1 MMVLSGIFSFFLL
14 LSSSSVFAET
24 TECQWFDKIRR
35 NKPVILVS
43 GHCKLEDLS
52 ASEHIV
58 IEGRNATI
66 LNTMYVL
73 PSSRLTI
80 DGQDTENVYLSS
92 DEKSYAAIIAEGSEL
107 IIKDA
112 YISSMDFQR
121 KSPDEN
127 LQDGRSFIRVD
138 AFIDDNGTPLNGYLD
153 VENSVISHLGF
164 NSIVQDGD
172 FSAYGL
178 SLKVRKEEELGT
190 VEVNGRIRNSTLR
203 HNYRGYYSYGARDI
217 IFENN
222 HVHDNHDYGVDPH
235 DDSDGFI
242 ARGNIIVNNGGTGLA
257 LSRRCDNSIVSGN
270 YISGN
275 ANNGIL
281 IHDLSNSVIVEGNH
295 IDNNGLDGLVIHD
308 SNEVTIRDN
317 IISRNRNGIRIFAGS
332 TIVDVVNNEIYDNR
346 RSSIF
351 FLHGNL
357 GALSD
362 LQDYSVGTDWNAQNI
377 SRHTD
382 SRVRMINVKDNYFHS
397 DAIIEAIEAE
407 FVEFTGNTYSG
418 DVTFDIRDSQFV
430 KLDGSQAAGQVFYR
444 LRAEKYTT
452 VDYQLHP
459 KAGSELSVLGGD
471 NIILIGD
478 VASIPA
484 DNQNF
489 SLHFNGGEQILIS
502 TSQVNRNIQSGVL
515 KLAPFHVAKGNMT
528 LSSYI
533 GDFLAGG
540 EARVELVSPN
550 WEELSLTISSDFCS
564 IIKMDIEDRFLA
576 APINESFYIQPNT
589 EFGFGNI
596 LMGSRGRVVM
606 DMTCIR

>member
-1 MMVLSGIFSFFLL
+1 MIVSPGIVGFFLL
-14 LSSSSVFAET
+14 ISSTAVFAQT
-24 TECQWFDKIRR
+24 AECRWFDEIRR
-35 NKPVILVS
+35 GKPAILVS
-43 GHCKLEDLS
+43 GHCKLEELS

-58 IEGRNATI
+58 IEERNATI
-66 LNTMYVL
+66 LNTIYVL

-80 DGQDTENVYLSS
+80 DGQVTENVYLAS
-92 DEKSYAAIIAEGSEL
+92 DENSYASIIAEGSEL
-107 IIKDA
+107 IIKDVSV
-112 YISSMDFQR
+112 SSLDLQ
-121 KSPDEN
+121 KGTPDEN

-138 AFIDDNGTPLNGYLD
+138 AFVDDDGTPLNGYLD

-178 SLKVRKEEELGT
+178 SLKVRKEEELDT

-203 HNYRGYYSYGARDI
+203 HNYRGYYSYGARNI
-217 IFENN
+217 VFENN

-257 LSRRCDNSIVSGN
+257 LSRRCDNSIISGN

-275 ANNGIL
+275 GNNGVL
-281 IHDLSNSVIVEGNH
+281 IHDLSNSVVVENNQ

-308 SNEVTIRDN
+308 SNEVTVRGN

-332 TIVDVVNNEIYDNR
+332 TIVDVVNNELHDNR
-346 RSSIF
+346 RSDIF

-357 GALSD
+357 EALSD

-382 SRVRMINVKDNYFHS
+382 SRVRLIYVKDNFFRS

-407 FVEFTGNTYSG
+407 FIEFTGNTYAG

-430 KLDGSQAAGQVFYR
+430 TLDGSKAAGQVFYR

-478 VASIPA
+478 FATIPA

-489 SLHFNGGEQILIS
+489 SLHFNGGEQVLIS
-502 TSQVNRNIQSGVL
+502 TSQANRDIQSGIL
-515 KLAPFHVAKGNMT
+515 KLAPFYVAKGNMT

-540 EARVELVSPN
+540 EARVELVSTN
-550 WEELSLTISSDFCS
+550 WKELSLTISNDFCS

-576 APINESFYIQPNT
+576 TPINESFYMQPNT
-589 EFGFGNI
+589 QFGFGDI
-596 LMGSRGRVVM
+596 LAGSRGRVVM